1 MNKVFKITLILVFML
16 VAIIVVGLIDFNV
29 NISSVSDKSVEVEF
43 TAEENSTY
51 YTLGSLL
58 YSKGLIK
65 SEFWY
70 KVYVKLTRPTELQA
84 GTYTLNKNMP
94 VKEIINILEGG
105 TSSDPNAV
113 NLTFKEGYNM
123 RKIAKV
129 ISEKTNNTY
138 DDVLN
143 TLKDTTYINELINT
157 YWFLTKDILNSNIYY
172 PLEGYLFPETY
183 QVLKTNTVKEIF
195 KIMLDQTNVI
205 LTKYKSSIESSS
217 YTIHQLITLASII
230 ELEAANADDRAGV
243 AGVFYNR
250 LVAGW
255 PLGSDVTTY
264 YGSKIDDFSYSL
276 TSTELNDCSNAYNTR
291 CTSWAGLPIGPIAN
305 PGEESLKAAINPASH
320 NYYYFV
326 ADCSGKTYLNYNST
340 GHINTIN
347 QLKAAGNWCA

>member
-1 MNKVFKITLILVFML
+1 ML

-29 NISSVSDKSVEVEF
+29 NISSVSKESVSVEF

-58 YSKGLIK
+58 YSEGLIR

-70 KVYVKLTRPTELQA
+70 KVYVKLTSPSKLQA
-84 GTYTLNKNMP
+84 GTYTLNKNMS

-113 NLTFKEGYNM
+113 NLTFKEGYNI
-123 RKIAKV
+123 RKIATV
-129 ISEKTNNTY
+129 ISKNTNNTY

-143 TLKDTTYINELINT
+143 TLKDTAYINELINT
-157 YWFLTKDILNSNIYY
+157 YWFLTNDILNSNIYY

-183 QVLKTNTVKEIF
+183 QVSKTNTVKEIF
-195 KIMLDQTNVI
+195 KIMLDQTDII

-217 YTIHQLITLASII
+217 YTIHQLITLASIV

-250 LVAGW
+250 LTAGW
-255 PLGSDVTTY
+255 SLGSDVTTY

-276 TSTELNDCSNAYNTR
+276 TSKELNDCSNSYNTR
-291 CTSWAGLPIGPIAN
+291 CTSRAGLPVGPIDN
-305 PGEESLKAAINPASH
+305 PGEESLKAVFNPTSH

-326 ADCSGKTYLNYNST
+326 ADCSGKTYLNYDDN
-340 GHINTIN
+340 GHYNTIN